1 VRVCS
6 RWILNLRSR
15 FNEPVIEPVP
25 LITRSTA
32 RIRFRPKRYSSS
44 NPDRPRPDERTS
56 VTLSPPRGRRRR
68 ISHSARRRHC
78 HAPEYHLPAPEALI
92 GYDLFHAET
101 KTNWGEEF
109 LPRLRVQRPPITAG
123 CDPNVSQTPASN
135 SRHPREAPEPTELPT
150 PP

>member
-1 VRVCS
+1 MRVCS

-25 LITRSTA
+25 LITRSTT

-44 NPDRPRPDERTS
+44 NPDRPRPNERTS
-56 VTLSPPRGRRRR
+56 VTLSPPRGRRWR
-68 ISHSARRRHC
+68 ISHIARRRHC
-78 HAPEYHLPAPEALI
+78 HAPESHLSAPEALI
-92 GYDLFHAET
+92 GYALFHAET

-109 LPRLRVQRPPITAG
+109 LPRLRAQRPPTTAR
-123 CDPNVSQTPASN
+123 CDPNVSQTPTSN
-135 SRHPREAPEPTELPT
+135 SRHPREAPEPTELP